1 MTLISPRESGY
12 VKSVLPPEE
21 VKNASGLYNL
31 MRNLGGA
38 IGLAV
43 ANNLMIQWNK
53 AHYAMLREAVTPC
66 SPQARA
72 MLERLAAKM
81 QEMGVADPDLATLR
95 QVHGLLMRESEVMT
109 INALFH
115 ALGLVFMLALLLM
128 PLVKKVSPGTGAAE
142 AH

>member
-1 MTLISPRESGY
+1 MKFPAGVVVPSGVAEVEDQPRWSIPQTIDE
-12 VKSVLPPEE
+12 LL
-21 VKNASGLYNL
+21 A
-31 MRNLGGA
+31 MRHDFT
-38 IGLAV
+38 IDEQ
-43 ANNLMIQWNK
+43 M
-53 AHYAMLREAVTPC
+53 
-66 SPQARA
+66 
-72 MLERLAAKM
+72 
-81 QEMGVADPDLATLR
+81 VADPDLAAIK

>member
-1 MTLISPRESGY
+1 
-12 VKSVLPPEE
+12 
-21 VKNASGLYNL
+21 
-31 MRNLGGA
+31 
-38 IGLAV
+38 
-43 ANNLMIQWNK
+43 
-53 AHYAMLREAVTPC
+53 MLREAVTPG
-66 SPQARA
+66 SPQTRA
-72 MLERLAAKM
+72 MLEGLAAKM
-81 QEMGVADPDLATLR
+81 QEMGVADPDLAALK

>member
-1 MTLISPRESGY
+1 
-12 VKSVLPPEE
+12 
-21 VKNASGLYNL
+21 
-31 MRNLGGA
+31 
-38 IGLAV
+38 
-43 ANNLMIQWNK
+43 
-53 AHYAMLREAVTPC
+53 
-66 SPQARA
+66 
-72 MLERLAAKM
+72 MLEGLAAKM
-81 QEMGVADPDLATLR
+81 EAMGAVDPDLAALK